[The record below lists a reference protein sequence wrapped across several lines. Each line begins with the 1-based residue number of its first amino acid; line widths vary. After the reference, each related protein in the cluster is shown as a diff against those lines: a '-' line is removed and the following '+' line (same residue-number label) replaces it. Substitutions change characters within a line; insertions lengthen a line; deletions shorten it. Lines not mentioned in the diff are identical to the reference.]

1 MSRLDE
7 PLKQVEGK
15 NSYLVKSF

>member
-7 PLKQVEGK
+7 PLKRFCK
-15 NSYLVKSF
+15 NSYLVLL